1 MNEEEYLNFLK
12 EHPEIKILVDDI
24 INTFTITMLPLI
36 EVILPIFEPII
47 EVYKS
52 IENMIRE
59 IIAKE
64 WKKLL
69 EKKEENEEN
78 NTIS

>member
-59 IIAKE
+59 IIVKE
-64 WKKLL
+64 WEKLL
-69 EKKEENEEN
+69 ENEFK
-78 NTIS
+78 

>member
-36 EVILPIFEPII
+36 EVILPIFDPII

-59 IIAKE
+59 IIVKE
-64 WKKLL
+64 WEKLL
-69 EKKEENEEN
+69 ENEFK
-78 NTIS
+78 